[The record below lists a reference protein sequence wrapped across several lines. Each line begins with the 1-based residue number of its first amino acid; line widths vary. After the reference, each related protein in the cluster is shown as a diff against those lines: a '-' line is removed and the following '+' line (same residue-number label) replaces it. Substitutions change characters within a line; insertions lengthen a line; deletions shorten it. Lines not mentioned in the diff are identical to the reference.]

1 MEVTFNSHDY
11 FYDLAKEVINNF
23 AKAGKATTPVL
34 VGSARENEIRLK
46 LEKLLPAKVAIAT
59 GCIIDSYGNTST
71 QTDVILYERD
81 QCPIF
86 SINDTPEATYIPC
99 EGTVAIG
106 EIKSTLTTAGLKD
119 AINKIKSVK
128 QLKRYSNNSLCWRKY
143 GSTMA
148 LEGIES
154 ERFDQKNKPKD
165 QIYGFILCQK
175 FGLNIDTLLENY
187 NEILNSMDEYLSP
200 NMIVSLEDGIV
211 IFMDTKTNST
221 RENKI
226 SSDSIYFFKHP
237 EGEFQYLL
245 TKLNQIIN
253 TGRSTEVLPY
263 ERYILKNTQNIPG
276 NGIIK
281 YLTRHRSQ

>member
-1 MEVTFNSHDY
+1 MEFTFNSHD
-11 FYDLAKEVINNF
+11 FFNDLAKEVIDNF
-23 AKAGKATTPVL
+23 AKAGKATTPAL
-34 VGSARENEIRLK
+34 VGTARENEIRLK

-71 QTDVILYERD
+71 QTDIILYERD

-106 EIKSTLTTAGLKD
+106 EIKSTLTTRDLKD
-119 AINKIKSVK
+119 AINKIKRVK
-128 QLKRYSNNSLCWRKY
+128 ELKRHSNNTLCWRNY
-143 GSTMA
+143 GSSMA
-148 LEGIES
+148 REGTQS
-154 ERFDQKNKPKD
+154 ERFDQKTNHKD

-175 FGLNIDTLLENY
+175 FGLKIDTLLDNY
-187 NEILNSMDEYLSP
+187 NGILNSMDEHLSP
-200 NMIVSLEDGIV
+200 NIIVSLEDGII
-211 IFMDTKTNST
+211 IFMDTKANRT
-221 RENKI
+221 RENKV

-263 ERYILKNTQNIPG
+263 ERYILKHTQKIPG
-276 NGIIK
+276 NGTIK
-281 YLTRHRSQ
+281 MSNN